1 MAATRRL
8 VLPTT
13 VGVAVISLMSGC
25 GGSGAHPAAATAGD
39 ASRAAAAHSAPPSVV
54 PSTVSSPR
62 ASNSPQAPNARS
74 RPGSTPAPEATY
86 PQYVQG
92 TKEAPVTVALDR
104 ACTTTSGAQV
114 LTVSA
119 PGGFYLSVDA
129 QYSDQN
135 DGRKYG
141 GYYVGK
147 IPASGTYRLPWVVA
161 PSAPLGK
168 VTVWISVEG
177 GKPVETAFRQPT
189 FVVAK
194 SCH

>member
-1 MAATRRL
+1 MAI
-8 VLPTT
+8 
-13 VGVAVISLMSGC
+13 GVAVIGLMSGC
-25 GGSGAHPAAATAGD
+25 GGSGAHPTAATAGES
-39 ASRAAAAHSAPPSVV
+39 SRSAAAAGSAQPSVV
-54 PSTVSSPR
+54 PSTAGSPHE
-62 ASNSPQAPNARS
+62 SNSPQAPNARS
-74 RPGSTPAPEATY
+74 RPGSTPAPAPTY

-92 TKEAPVTVALDR
+92 TKEAPVTVSLQS
-104 ACTTTSGAQV
+104 ACTTKGGAQV

-129 QYSDQN
+129 QYADQN

-147 IPASGTYRLPWVVA
+147 IPADGTYRLPWVVS
-161 PSAPLGK
+161 PQAPLGK

-177 GKPVETAFRQPT
+177 GKPIETAFRQPA
-189 FVVAK
+189 FVLAK